1 MNEVIP
7 IYGYRA
13 ELSANR
19 KENEIKIKVY
29 SLGWNRD
36 LTRLSQEIF
45 SSSLIDYFIVCEL
58 KDYYEPPSLKWNAGY
73 FVGKIL
79 NSELRVYYHQGLK
92 EFGFD
97 IGEVDQ
103 AELNEL
109 ARILFFK
116 SHGARFREI
125 KKWSVE
131 LWDFKGILLRVEEKS
146 LEDIKNIGIS
156 YLALWK

>member
-19 KENEIKIKVY
+19 EENEIKIKVC
-29 SLGWNRD
+29 SFGWNKD
-36 LTRLSQEIF
+36 MTRLSQEIY
-45 SSSLIDYFIVCEL
+45 SGSLINYYLVCEL
-58 KDYYEPPSLKWNAGY
+58 KNYSLPFDKWDRAYITGE
-73 FVGKIL
+73 IL
-79 NSELRVYYHQGLK
+79 DSKLATFTSYQKLT
-92 EFGFD
+92 EFEFN
-97 IGEVDQ
+97 IGVVDQ
-103 AELNEL
+103 TELNEL

-125 KKWSVE
+125 KKWSIE
-131 LWDFKGILLRVEEKS
+131 LWDFRGVLLRVEEKS

-156 YLALWK
+156 YLTLWK